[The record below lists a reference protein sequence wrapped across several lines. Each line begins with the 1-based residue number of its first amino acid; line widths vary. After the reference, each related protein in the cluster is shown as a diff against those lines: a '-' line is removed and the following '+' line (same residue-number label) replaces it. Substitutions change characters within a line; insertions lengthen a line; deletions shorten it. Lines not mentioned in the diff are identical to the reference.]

1 MKNYNEEYFYL
12 KEEGSNF
19 PMVQYA
25 AENVCSRMELF
36 DDIVLDTN
44 EIRYLS
50 FRKPIPGNPKL
61 ADFHRIQQNSPAI
74 SERLKNVLESL
85 NLKDVQFL
93 PAVIRDKNGTEHSG
107 YYIIHVVNLI
117 KCMDK
122 ENSDWEPNE
131 WKPGQAADIEK
142 LVLDNEVL
150 DKIPLEERLVFAVWE
165 NSMEVLYHYSVVEKM
180 LEIDPTGMT
189 IYRLS
194 KWDSSA
200 PFKSEYISK
209 LFSEEE

>member
-1 MKNYNEEYFYL
+1 
-12 KEEGSNF
+12 
-19 PMVQYA
+19 
-25 AENVCSRMELF
+25 
-36 DDIVLDTN
+36 
-44 EIRYLS
+44 
-50 FRKPIPGNPKL
+50 
-61 ADFHRIQQNSPAI
+61 
-74 SERLKNVLESL
+74 
-85 NLKDVQFL
+85 
-93 PAVIRDKNGTEHSG
+93 
-107 YYIIHVVNLI
+107 
-117 KCMDK
+117 MDK

-131 WKPGQAADIEK
+131 WKPGKASNVEK

-165 NSMEVLYHYSVVEKM
+165 AHLHVLYHYSVVEKM

-209 LFSEEE
+209 LFSKEGE